1 MEKAQKG
8 NGDITDWLL
17 WFLDCF
23 DRALSSTEETLSSV
37 LKKAR
42 FWEWHRDLKVNER
55 QSKFINMQFDGFC
68 GKLTTG
74 KWAKSG
80 KCSTATVLNDIR
92 DLLGK
97 GVLIRNEDGG
107 PITR

>member
-23 DRALSSTEETLSSV
+23 GRALSSTEEPISSV

-42 FWEWHRDLKVNER
+42 FWESHRDLKVNER

-68 GKLTTG
+68 GRLTPGSGPRAANAPPPQFSMTSVTFS
-74 KWAKSG
+74 AKEFS
-80 KCSTATVLNDIR
+80 
-92 DLLGK
+92 
-97 GVLIRNEDGG
+97 
-107 PITR
+107 